1 MAQGI
6 DVRERL
12 VQHYRDH
19 YSANLMRLVV
29 VSDHSLDTLT
39 EMTVGLFS
47 PLSSSNRVP
56 FICQQGSPMSANWL
70 KHMVCVRSLREEQQ
84 LTILFQLSEYVCSLA
99 LPCAINRFDL
109 QHAANGTTFAT
120 SH

>member
-12 VQHYRDH
+12 VQHYREH

-29 VSDHSLDTLT
+29 VSNHTLEAMS

-47 PLSSSNRVP
+47 PLSSSNKVP
-56 FICQQGSPMSANWL
+56 FICQQGSPMGPNWL
-70 KHMVCVRSLREEQQ
+70 KHTICVQSLRDEQQ
-84 LTILFQLSEYVCSLA
+84 MTMLFQLSE
-99 LPCAINRFDL
+99 
-109 QHAANGTTFAT
+109 
-120 SH
+120 